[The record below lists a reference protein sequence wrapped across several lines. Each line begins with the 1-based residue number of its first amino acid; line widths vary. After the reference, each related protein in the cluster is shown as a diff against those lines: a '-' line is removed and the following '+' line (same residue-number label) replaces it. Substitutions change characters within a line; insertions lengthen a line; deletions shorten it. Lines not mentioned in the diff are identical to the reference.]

1 MSGTVLGASDSTEA
15 VRHSSSTQQALRLLL
30 RWVRECT
37 LGKMQESRAEGDG
50 PTRGAAA
57 MPQGG
62 RCSHG
67 VGGHV
72 TTPTQFLEGKKG
84 FPKTVGFKLRG
95 ISQTL

>member
-15 VRHSSSTQQALRLLL
+15 VRHSSSTQQAQRLLL

-37 LGKMQESRAEGDG
+37 WGKMQDSRAEGDG
-50 PTRGAAA
+50 LTRGAAA

-67 VGGHV
+67 VG
-72 TTPTQFLEGKKG
+72 
-84 FPKTVGFKLRG
+84 
-95 ISQTL
+95 